1 MICLGL
7 DSTGCESKIKC
18 APRPAG
24 FSKEKAFWVRQE
36 HLPIVLAG
44 SFEIAGALGCSDIRD
59 VEGYQGK
66 V

>member
-24 FSKEKAFWVRQE
+24 FGQEKAFWVRQE
-36 HLPIVLAG
+36 HLPVVLAG
-44 SFEIAGALGCSDIRD
+44 VFGLAGALGKDMLIFI
-59 VEGYQGK
+59 
-66 V
+66 